1 MPKSTFVELPPEEH
15 RQILAALRRARYG
28 YLLALQILL
37 LCAAGRAP
45 TAIAVVLFCSRAS
58 VYRTV
63 RAYRQGTLGWEH
75 DAQGRLLPPL
85 RTTVL
90 LPTLRRSLV
99 SLLKATPRAYGW
111 CRTRWSCATLALTLQ
126 AKRGV
131 VVSAETMRRWLH
143 EVSWVWKRAKLVAK
157 DDDPHRVE
165 RLARIRFV
173 YERLRLGEALV
184 FADELD
190 IHLLPKVGS
199 AWMPK
204 GTQVEIMTPGTNAKH
219 YLAGALNLATGTLH
233 HCVGPRKTNGLFRDL
248 LQTVEATYP
257 AAQYRRLY
265 VVVDNYKIHK
275 AKAVEDWLAH
285 HPRVTLLLLPTYC
298 PRANPIERAF
308 GDVHDLCTRNH
319 TRKRLLDLVADVV
332 EHLDVNGPW
341 QYKLSDIY
349 YDPAVTA
356 AVEHMTM
363 EQPLAAAG

>member
-1 MPKSTFVELPPEEH
+1 MPKSTFVELSTEEQAQM
-15 RQILAALRRARYG
+15 RAALRRVRYG
-28 YLLALQILL
+28 YLLALHILL

-45 TAIAVVLFCSRAS
+45 TDIALVLFCSRSS

-63 RAYRQGTLGWEH
+63 HAYRQGTLSWEH

-90 LPTLRRSLV
+90 VPTLRRSLV

-143 EVSWVWKRAKLVAK
+143 EISWVWKRAKLVAK

-204 GTQVEIMTPGTNAKH
+204 GTQVEIMTPGTNDKH

-233 HCVGPRKTNGLFRDL
+233 HCLGPRKTNALFREL
-248 LQTVEATYP
+248 LQRLDDAYPATY
-257 AAQYRRLY
+257 YKRVY
-265 VVVDNYKIHK
+265 VVADNYRI
-275 AKAVEDWLAH
+275 
-285 HPRVTLLLLPTYC
+285 
-298 PRANPIERAF
+298 
-308 GDVHDLCTRNH
+308 
-319 TRKRLLDLVADVV
+319 
-332 EHLDVNGPW
+332 
-341 QYKLSDIY
+341 
-349 YDPAVTA
+349 
-356 AVEHMTM
+356 
-363 EQPLAAAG
+363 

>member
-28 YLLALQILL
+28 YLLALHILL

-45 TAIAVVLFCSRAS
+45 TDIAVVLFCSRSS

-190 IHLLPKVGS
+190 SHLRPKVGS

-275 AKAVEDWLAH
+275 AKPVEDWLAH

-356 AVEHMTM
+356 AVENMTM